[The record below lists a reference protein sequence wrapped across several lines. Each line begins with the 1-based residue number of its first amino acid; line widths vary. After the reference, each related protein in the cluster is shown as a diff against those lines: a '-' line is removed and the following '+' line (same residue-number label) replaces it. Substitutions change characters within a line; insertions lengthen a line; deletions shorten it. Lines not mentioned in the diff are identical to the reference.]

1 VRKSLEFIGFSAP
14 SVLTVREFFSAVSG
28 SCSAWISGS
37 PHSVMH
43 NPDRGSSSAY
53 GRLREFFSV
62 PKTALAGTAG

>member
-1 VRKSLEFIGFSAP
+1 
-14 SVLTVREFFSAVSG
+14 
-28 SCSAWISGS
+28 
-37 PHSVMH
+37 MH